1 LKEIFI
7 IDRIIVAFYQISKQI
22 INIKIIKKMP
32 RRQERENIERDC
44 LKLCFLMLAMSS
56 LISLSPFNLTPNQ
69 RCIAFTSSYAVEI
82 LFCMIYKFTNFCQ
95 NNEPNQEMQFQFLQ
109 DAHGLNQEELQE
121 KIKQILEILQSKS
134 TEKQANFIF
143 NTMLATQPYIKDIKI
158 FDDERFIELLTDN
171 FPEITNP
178 RQFSMSLKELY
189 QEFIDNASSET
200 TKTPELITKII
211 EIINS
216 SSDSD
221 TEYTSSN
228 SSNDGDNFISRIIIF
243 CRQLENLI
251 HPNNNNIMPIAGA
264 PDQVVMR

>member
-1 LKEIFI
+1 
-7 IDRIIVAFYQISKQI
+7 
-22 INIKIIKKMP
+22 MP
-32 RRQERENIERDC
+32 RLQERENIEREIDC
-44 LKLCFLMLAMSS
+44 LEACALMIAMSS
-56 LISLSPFNLTPNQ
+56 IISFIILSPLNLTPNQ
-69 RCIAFTSSYAVEI
+69 RCIACTSSYVVES

-109 DAHGLNQEELQE
+109 DAHLLNQEELQE
-121 KIKQILEILQSKS
+121 KIKQIVEILQSKP
-134 TEKQANFIF
+134 TEEQANFIF
-143 NTMLATQPYIKDIKI
+143 NTMLATRPYIKDIKI

-211 EIINS
+211 EIITF

-228 SSNDGDNFISRIIIF
+228 SSNDGDNFISRMIIF

-251 HPNNNNIMPIAGA
+251 HPNNNNIMPIADA
-264 PDQVVMR
+264 PEQALMR